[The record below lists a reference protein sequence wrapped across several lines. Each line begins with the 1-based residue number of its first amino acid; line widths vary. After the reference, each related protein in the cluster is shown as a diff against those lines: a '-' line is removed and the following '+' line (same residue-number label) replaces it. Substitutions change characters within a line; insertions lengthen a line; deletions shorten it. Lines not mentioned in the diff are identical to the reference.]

1 MSNAANQVFY
11 ELRLRLDG
19 GTEMHDMHDLR
30 DLHDGAGLMVHC
42 TAIIRLASG
51 LWPLASGL
59 WLPSSVTVICSSSGH
74 VGESSHSFSSVK

>member
-30 DLHDGAGLMVHC
+30 DLHDGAGLMVHS
-42 TAIIRLASG
+42 LHSDHPSG
-51 LWPLASGL
+51 LWPLASGSR
-59 WLPSSVTVICSSSGH
+59 PSPDLIRH